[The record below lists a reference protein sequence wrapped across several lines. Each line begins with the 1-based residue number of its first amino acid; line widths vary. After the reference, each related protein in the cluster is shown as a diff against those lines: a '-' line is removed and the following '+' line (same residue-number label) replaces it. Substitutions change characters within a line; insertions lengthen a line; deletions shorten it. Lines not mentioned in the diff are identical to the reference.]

1 MAPGAT
7 LEPLQ
12 LQTTGK
18 MTAGR
23 FGKPSDRSSRRQV
36 VAYLPSDEADRIRSR
51 AAAAGETIQ
60 ETIAKAVNSRLATF
74 GIGPVLNELKL
85 SHFVRKQQAAA
96 VRPVD
101 GHTAARQ
108 GTKILAGW
116 FDRQEVLAFGAVC
129 AELGLPAQ
137 VIIVEGLAALT
148 VQVTSEAVGG

>member
-1 MAPGAT
+1 M
-7 LEPLQ
+7 
-12 LQTTGK
+12 
-18 MTAGR
+18 
-23 FGKPSDRSSRRQV
+23 
-36 VAYLPSDEADRIRSR
+36 AYLPSDEADQIRSR

-60 ETIAKAVNSRLATF
+60 ETIAKAVNIRLAAY

-116 FDRQEVLAFGAVC
+116 FDRQEVITFGAVC
-129 AELGLPAQ
+129 AELGMPAQ
-137 VIIVEGLAALT
+137 VIIVEGLADLAT
-148 VQVTSEAVGG
+148 RNTPDQAVGG